1 MGSYYTYVILFNSLD
16 CPHGNWN
23 DHAYSGLPWW
33 FSGKESACQS
43 RRHELDPWVMKIPWR
58 RKWKLK
64 YSLVFQWLGLWAST
78 TEGVR
83 SIPGQETK
91 IPHGA

>member
-1 MGSYYTYVILFNSLD
+1 MGSYYTYVILFNFLD

-43 RRHELDPWVMKIPWR
+43 RRYEFDPWVMKIPWR

-64 YSLVFQWLGLWAST
+64 YSCLGKPRDKGARQATTHAKSLPWLT
-78 TEGVR
+78 D
-83 SIPGQETK
+83 
-91 IPHGA
+91 